1 MNIKELK
8 SYLNCDDA
16 FLISLMQKF
25 IDEVAEITTIIKTAA
40 SNEDWK
46 TVKTQAH
53 KMLSSVRIFE
63 MQEIIAVLEKLEI
76 DADAAKNPDAIK
88 KGVEQLL
95 SLAAQT
101 IYDITNSLGEIKAV
115 K

>member
-25 IDEVAEITTIIKTAA
+25 IDEVTEITTTIKTA
-40 SNEDWK
+40 SNNKNWGI
-46 TVKTQAH
+46 VKTNAH

-63 MQEIIAVLEKLEI
+63 MQEIISLLEKLEI
-76 DADAAKNPDAIK
+76 EAEGRKNEDVIEK
-88 KGVEQLL
+88 DVEKLL
-95 SLAAQT
+95 ILT
-101 IYDITNSLGEIKAV
+101 EKIIYDIQISLEEIKATN
-115 K
+115 